1 MPTMAVY
8 DIVAAAIVDRVRMPK
23 TPTSPH
29 DFIPLTPPVFHI
41 LLAISDGARHGY
53 AIIKEVDVRSQ
64 GDVMLST
71 GTLYAAI
78 KRLLGDGLI
87 EETDSG
93 KAVVNVDERRRYYCM
108 TALGRKVARAEVNRM
123 IDLVNVAEEKRLVS
137 NVALARGR

>member
-1 MPTMAVY
+1 
-8 DIVAAAIVDRVRMPK
+8 MPK

-93 KAVVNVDERRRYYCM
+93 KAVVNVDERRRYYRL

-123 IDLVNVAEEKRLVS
+123 IELVNVAEEKRLVR

>member
-1 MPTMAVY
+1 
-8 DIVAAAIVDRVRMPK
+8 MPK
-23 TPTSPH
+23 TPPTPH

-53 AIIKEVDVRSQ
+53 AVIKEVEKRSQ

-71 GTLYAAI
+71 GTLYAAM

-87 EETDSG
+87 KETDSG
-93 KAVVNVDERRRYYCM
+93 KDVVNVDERRRYYCL
-108 TALGRKVARAEVNRM
+108 TGLGRKVARAEVNRM
-123 IDLVNVAEEKRLVS
+123 VELVSIAEEKRLVR

>member
-1 MPTMAVY
+1 
-8 DIVAAAIVDRVRMPK
+8 MPK
-23 TPTSPH
+23 PLPTPH
-29 DFIPLTPPVFHI
+29 HFIPLTPPVFHI

-53 AIIKEVDVRSQ
+53 AIIKEVELRSQ

-71 GTLYAAI
+71 GTLYAAM

-93 KAVVNVDERRRYYCM
+93 KGVANVDERRRYYGL

-123 IDLVNVAEEKRLVS
+123 VDLVNLAEEKRLVS
-137 NVALARGR
+137 KLALARGR

>member
-1 MPTMAVY
+1 
-8 DIVAAAIVDRVRMPK
+8 MPK

-29 DFIPLTPPVFHI
+29 DFIPQTPPVFHI

-78 KRLLGDGLI
+78 KRLLVDGLI

-93 KAVVNVDERRRYYCM
+93 KAMVNVDERRRYYRL

-123 IDLVNVAEEKRLVS
+123 IELVNVAEEKRLVS

>member
-1 MPTMAVY
+1 
-8 DIVAAAIVDRVRMPK
+8 MPK

-53 AIIKEVDVRSQ
+53 AIIKEVEVRSQ

-87 EETDSG
+87 QETDSG
-93 KAVVNVDERRRYYCM
+93 KAVVNVDERRRYYRL

-123 IDLVNVAEEKRLVS
+123 IELVNVAEEKRLVS

>member
-1 MPTMAVY
+1 
-8 DIVAAAIVDRVRMPK
+8 MPK
-23 TPTSPH
+23 TPPTPH

-53 AIIKEVDVRSQ
+53 AVIKEVEKRSQ

-71 GTLYAAI
+71 GTLYAAM

-93 KAVVNVDERRRYYCM
+93 KDVVNVDERRRYYCL
-108 TALGRKVARAEVNRM
+108 TGLGRKVARAEVNRM
-123 IDLVNVAEEKRLVS
+123 VELVSIAEEKRLVS
-137 NVALARGR
+137 SVALARGR

>member
-1 MPTMAVY
+1 M
-8 DIVAAAIVDRVRMPK
+8 
-23 TPTSPH
+23 
-29 DFIPLTPPVFHI
+29 
-41 LLAISDGARHGY
+41 LAISDGARHGY
-53 AIIKEVDVRSQ
+53 AIIKEVEVRSQ

-93 KAVVNVDERRRYYCM
+93 KAVVNVDERRRYYRL
-108 TALGRKVARAEVNRM
+108 TALGRKVGRAEVNRM
-123 IDLVNVAEEKRLVS
+123 IELVHVAEEKRLVC

>member
-1 MPTMAVY
+1 
-8 DIVAAAIVDRVRMPK
+8 MPK
-23 TPTSPH
+23 TPPTPH
-29 DFIPLTPPVFHI
+29 DFIPLTPPVFQI

-53 AIIKEVDVRSQ
+53 AIIKEVEFRSR

-71 GTLYAAI
+71 GTLYATM

-93 KAVVNVDERRRYYCM
+93 KGVVNVDERRRYYCL
-108 TALGRKVARAEVNRM
+108 TGLGRKVARAEVNRM
-123 IDLVNVAEEKRLVS
+123 VDLVSIAEEKRLVS

>member
-1 MPTMAVY
+1 
-8 DIVAAAIVDRVRMPK
+8 MPK

-93 KAVVNVDERRRYYCM
+93 KAVVNVDERRRYYRL

-123 IDLVNVAEEKRLVS
+123 IELVNVAEEKRLVS

>member
-1 MPTMAVY
+1 
-8 DIVAAAIVDRVRMPK
+8 MPK

-64 GDVMLST
+64 GDLVLST

-93 KAVVNVDERRRYYCM
+93 KAVVNVDERRRYYRL

-123 IDLVNVAEEKRLVS
+123 IALVNVAEEKRLVR

>member
-1 MPTMAVY
+1 
-8 DIVAAAIVDRVRMPK
+8 MPK
-23 TPTSPH
+23 TPTGQH

-93 KAVVNVDERRRYYCM
+93 KAMVNVDERRRYYRL

-123 IDLVNVAEEKRLVS
+123 IELVNVAEKKRLVS

>member
-1 MPTMAVY
+1 
-8 DIVAAAIVDRVRMPK
+8 MPK
-23 TPTSPH
+23 TPTTPH

-53 AIIKEVDVRSQ
+53 AIIKEVEIRSG

-87 EETDSG
+87 GETDSG
-93 KAVVNVDERRRYYCM
+93 KAVVNVDERRREYRR

-123 IDLVNVAEEKRLVS
+123 IEVVNVAEEKRLVS

>member
-1 MPTMAVY
+1 
-8 DIVAAAIVDRVRMPK
+8 MPK

-41 LLAISDGARHGY
+41 LLVISDGARHGY

-64 GDVMLST
+64 GDVILST

-87 EETDSG
+87 GETDSG
-93 KAVVNVDERRRYYCM
+93 KAVANVDERRRYYCL

-123 IDLVNVAEEKRLVS
+123 IELVNVAEEKRLVS

>member
-1 MPTMAVY
+1 
-8 DIVAAAIVDRVRMPK
+8 MPK

-53 AIIKEVDVRSQ
+53 AIIKEVEVRSQ

-87 EETDSG
+87 QETDSG
-93 KAVVNVDERRRYYCM
+93 KAMVNVDERRRYYRL

-123 IDLVNVAEEKRLVS
+123 IELVHVAEEKRLVR

>member
-1 MPTMAVY
+1 
-8 DIVAAAIVDRVRMPK
+8 MPK

-53 AIIKEVDVRSQ
+53 AIIKEVEVRSQ
-64 GDVMLST
+64 GDVILST

-78 KRLLGDGLI
+78 KRLLGDRLI

-93 KAVVNVDERRRYYCM
+93 KAVVNVDERRRYYRL

-123 IDLVNVAEEKRLVS
+123 IELVNVAEEKRLVS